1 MRIQDVFRKE
11 TSGEHCEGEQEIRIL
26 GRYQE
31 LLWGKWN
38 IVPLVFGSKEH
49 LETFE

>member
-1 MRIQDVFRKE
+1 MFSKE
-11 TSGEHCEGEQEIRIL
+11 TSGEHCEGEQKIRIV

-31 LLWGKWN
+31 LLWENG